1 MQNRLTEADS
11 CAIIED
17 DGEIRPR
24 LKIYVHE
31 PRLSAGKEDRM
42 LPIAIQLYTVRDQ
55 AAADF
60 EGTLKAIKAMGY
72 EGVEFAG
79 LHGKTPAEV
88 KALCEE
94 IGLTPISAHVAYYEM
109 MSDPKGVLSA
119 YAEIG
124 CKYVAI
130 PYLTPECRPGSEGFA
145 KVVENAEMLG
155 RVARELGMTLLYHNH
170 DFEFE
175 KIDGKY
181 ALEVLYDTVP
191 ADLLQTELDTCWVR
205 VGGEEP
211 AAYVRKFSGRAPV
224 VHLKDYAGGKSDHM
238 YELIGIESEAAT
250 EESPFEFRPVGLGVQ
265 NIPAI
270 IAAAEDAGTEWLVVE
285 QDQPSMGLDPL
296 QCAERAIGY
305 LRSL

>member
-1 MQNRLTEADS
+1 
-11 CAIIED
+11 
-17 DGEIRPR
+17 
-24 LKIYVHE
+24 
-31 PRLSAGKEDRM
+31 M

-79 LHGKTPAEV
+79 LCGKTPAEV
-88 KALCEE
+88 KALCET

-109 MSDPKGVLSA
+109 MGDPKGVLSA

-130 PYLTPECRPGSEGFA
+130 PYLTPECRPGSEGFI

-155 RVARELGMTLLYHNH
+155 RIAKELGMTLLYHNH

-175 KIDGKY
+175 RIDGKY

-211 AAYVRKFSGRAPV
+211 AAYVSKFAGRAPV

-238 YELIGIESEAAT
+238 YELIGIESETPA
-250 EESPFEFRPVGLGVQ
+250 EESPFEFRPVGFGVQ

-270 IAAAEDAGTEWLVVE
+270 ITAAEAAGTEWLVVE

-296 QCAERAIGY
+296 QCAEKAIGY

>member
-1 MQNRLTEADS
+1 
-11 CAIIED
+11 
-17 DGEIRPR
+17 
-24 LKIYVHE
+24 
-31 PRLSAGKEDRM
+31 M

-60 EGTLKAIKAMGY
+60 EGALKAVKAMGY

-79 LHGKTPAEV
+79 LCGKTPAEI

-109 MSDPKGVLSA
+109 MADPKGVLSA

-155 RVARELGMTLLYHNH
+155 REARALGMTLLYHNH

-175 KIDGKY
+175 KIEGKY

-211 AAYVRKFSGRAPV
+211 AAYVRKFAGRAPV

-238 YELIGIESEAAT
+238 YELIGIESEAGA
-250 EESPFEFRPVGLGVQ
+250 EESPFEFRPVGFGVQ

>member
-1 MQNRLTEADS
+1 
-11 CAIIED
+11 
-17 DGEIRPR
+17 
-24 LKIYVHE
+24 
-31 PRLSAGKEDRM
+31 M

-79 LHGKTPAEV
+79 LHGKTAAEV
-88 KALCEE
+88 KALCAE
-94 IGLTPISAHVAYYEM
+94 IGLTPISAHVPYYDM
-109 MSDPKGVLSA
+109 IADPKGVLSD

-130 PYLTPECRPGSEGFA
+130 PYLTPECRPGTDGFA

-155 RVARELGMTLLYHNH
+155 KIAKELGMTLLYHNH

-224 VHLKDYAGGKSDHM
+224 VHLKDYAGGKSDKM
-238 YELIGIESEAAT
+238 YALIDCDDAEASKAAT
-250 EESPFEFRPVGLGVQ
+250 EFEMRPVGYGCQDVKGILE
-265 NIPAI
+265 
-270 IAAAEDAGTEWLVVE
+270 AAEAVGTEWIIVE
-285 QDQPSMGLDPL
+285 QDEPTKGMSRME
-296 QCAERAIGY
+296 CAKKSIEYI
-305 LRSL
+305 LSIMN

>member
-1 MQNRLTEADS
+1 
-11 CAIIED
+11 
-17 DGEIRPR
+17 
-24 LKIYVHE
+24 
-31 PRLSAGKEDRM
+31 M

-79 LHGKTPAEV
+79 LHGKTAAEI
-88 KALCEE
+88 KAMCEG
-94 IGLTPISAHVAYYEM
+94 IGLTPISAHVPYYDM
-109 MSDPKGVLSA
+109 VADPKGVLSD

-130 PYLTPECRPGSEGFA
+130 PYLTPECRPGTDGFA

-155 RVARELGMTLLYHNH
+155 KAAKELGMTLLYHNH

-175 KIDGKY
+175 KINGKY

-211 AAYVRKFSGRAPV
+211 AAYVSKFAGRAPV

-238 YELIGIESEAAT
+238 YELIGIESETPA
-250 EESPFEFRPVGLGVQ
+250 EESPFEFRPVGYGVQ

-270 IAAAEDAGTEWLVVE
+270 ITAAEEAGTEWLVVE

-296 QCAERAIGY
+296 QCAEKAIGY